1 MNDHVALRSS
11 RNLFSLLISQIS
23 FYKSDTSRS
32 KLGTV
37 IQRERRAKT
46 DTVMTQLSEHL
57 VCRGAGYPDIIM
69 SVDAMGGGGGGRAT
83 PPPPLQ
89 RKGGG
94 KLFFLGVFGNT
105 YC

>member
-11 RNLFSLLISQIS
+11 RNQFSLLISQIS

-69 SVDAMGGGGGGRAT
+69 SVDAIGGGGGGGNN
-83 PPPPLQ
+83 PPHPKK
-89 RKGGG
+89 RKRGGG
-94 KLFFLGVFGNT
+94 SFFCVVLWNRIW
-105 YC
+105 

>member
-1 MNDHVALRSS
+1 MNDHVALRST

-69 SVDAMGGGGGGRAT
+69 SVDAMGGGGGQTNQHIRYTVNRGRI
-83 PPPPLQ
+83 LY
-89 RKGGG
+89 
-94 KLFFLGVFGNT
+94 LWWYLGMHIA
-105 YC
+105 

>member
-37 IQRERRAKT
+37 IQRERLAKT

-69 SVDAMGGGGGGRAT
+69 SVDAMGGGGGSI
-83 PPPPLQ
+83 PPPYTHTPK
-89 RKGGG
+89 RGGEPHIWVVI
-94 KLFFLGVFGNT
+94 L
-105 YC
+105 

>member
-69 SVDAMGGGGGGRAT
+69 SVDAMGGGGGEK
-83 PPPPLQ
+83 PQPLPKKKK
-89 RKGGG
+89 R
-94 KLFFLGVFGNT
+94 GVF
-105 YC
+105 

>member
-57 VCRGAGYPDIIM
+57 VCRGAGYPDTIM
-69 SVDAMGGGGGGRAT
+69 SVDAMGGGGG
-83 PPPPLQ
+83 
-89 RKGGG
+89 
-94 KLFFLGVFGNT
+94 
-105 YC
+105 